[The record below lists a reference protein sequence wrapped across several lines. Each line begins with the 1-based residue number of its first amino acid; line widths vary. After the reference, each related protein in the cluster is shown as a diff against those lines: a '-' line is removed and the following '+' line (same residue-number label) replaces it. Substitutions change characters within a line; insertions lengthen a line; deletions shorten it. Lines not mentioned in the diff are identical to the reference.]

1 MQNSGNEKLDIF
13 TDNLLPNFGYRVQL
27 QGPRTF
33 KDMVTQAISIEE
45 FMVKKG
51 KLTLLTL

>member
-1 MQNSGNEKLDIF
+1 MEKLDIF
-13 TDNLLPNFGYRVQL
+13 TNNLLPNFGYIVQL

-33 KDMVTQAISIEE
+33 EDMVTQAICIEE

-51 KLTLLTL
+51 ELIL